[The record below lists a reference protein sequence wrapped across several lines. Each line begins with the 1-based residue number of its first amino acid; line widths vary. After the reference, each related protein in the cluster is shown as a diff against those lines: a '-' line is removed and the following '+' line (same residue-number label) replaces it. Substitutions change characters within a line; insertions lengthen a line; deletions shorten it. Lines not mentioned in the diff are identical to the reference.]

1 MMKIFGGKMTKEEF
15 LNNVE
20 FTQPYNKKDLEDA
33 IELGRQ
39 MALEEVRLGMIGMS
53 VNGIL
58 QSVLTEEK
66 FNKILKKEVI

>member
-1 MMKIFGGKMTKEEF
+1 MTKEEF